1 MIPQRNYLS
10 TYARERIQQLF
21 LQGSTISQVVQI
33 LDSEGI
39 ATCHQT
45 VWQLKRHITTHQNV
59 APLPRSGRSAVLTNE
74 VLTIIELLMQRDDET
89 TAKQLVLLLGEMGI
103 TISRSCVLKGRRQL
117 GWTSRGAA
125 YCQLIRDPN
134 KEKRVQW
141 AKECLGDSFEN
152 VIRSDEITVQI
163 ETHRRFCCRKKGQKP
178 RSKPRP
184 KHPIKVHVWGG
195 ISWQGA
201 TKVCIFEGIMDANL
215 YIKILDEF
223 LVPFISQT
231 FPHDHRFMQDNDPK
245 HTSRCS
251 RELFEENGINWW
263 RTPPEKT
270 LLKIYGTN

>member
-1 MIPQRNYLS
+1 M
-10 TYARERIQQLF
+10 
-21 LQGSTISQVVQI
+21 
-33 LDSEGI
+33 
-39 ATCHQT
+39 
-45 VWQLKRHITTHQNV
+45 
-59 APLPRSGRSAVLTNE
+59 LTNE